1 MGTFTIG
8 QAAKESGTTPRAVR
22 LYESRG
28 LVASAER
35 TTSGYR
41 VFTDDDV
48 EALTF
53 IRRARSLG
61 LSLDAIAEIM
71 EISQRGIPCC
81 DRTRA
86 LLADRLTEIDAA
98 ITDLELLR
106 QTVVA
111 AQELEVD
118 QTTGA
123 RCAVIEQAARSDGSF
138 RP

>member
-1 MGTFTIG
+1 MATFTIG
-8 QAAKESGTTPRAVR
+8 QAAKKSGTTPRAVR

-35 TTSGYR
+35 TESGYR
-41 VFTDDDV
+41 LFTDDDV
-48 EALTF
+48 AALSF

-81 DRTRA
+81 DRTKA

-98 ITDLELLR
+98 ITDLQLLR
-106 QTVVA
+106 QTVVG
-111 AQELEVD
+111 AQDLEVD

-123 RCAVIEQAARSDGSF
+123 RCAVIEQAPHSN
-138 RP
+138 